1 MSIPQGLQRTLV
13 DDSSLKGAFLA
24 CCLPCL
30 VMPRRLPRALPHTLG
45 MILKCIVSGGTSER
59 GLRISSILVPWL
71 VRLKSESNVS
81 MQISPAVTIWL
92 AGVACLGRSREW
104 QAAEGHLA
112 GG

>member
-1 MSIPQGLQRTLV
+1 MIPLSKEL
-13 DDSSLKGAFLA
+13 SLHAACHALSCLA
-24 CCLPCL
+24 GCPGPC
-30 VMPRRLPRALPHTLG
+30 HTLG
-45 MILKCIVSGGTSER
+45 MILKCIVIGSTSET

-92 AGVACLGRSREW
+92 AGVACLGCSKDW
-104 QAAEGHLA
+104 QAAQGHLA